1 MAAVFGLSTVAF
13 AQSIPVPLNY
23 NFNGIVHANEA
34 GNADDPNGF
43 RSISDRALDFSNGIP
58 NDNLLNGYSIV
69 GTPGTLDIVH
79 LGNRN
84 TVSGNLFV
92 FDAVPDGDDVGVQP
106 AWLTNVDQSGPQTTV
121 LVNPLPINANTNV
134 AFLYQISNGGG
145 TFDVNFTFA
154 SGNTYTAQL
163 GGGDWF
169 GGAYLGTA
177 NVDSGFAG
185 ANLSITEGRI
195 DMSSQAGEVVTEF
208 SFSNGSNG
216 NAGYAILACNFEY
229 PVAPSFSNKIA
240 LNYNFNGIAH
250 AGEVGNPDDP
260 LGYRSIS
267 DRGLNFVGGVP
278 NDPILADYNVVN
290 SPLALDIVH
299 LGNRNTVSGGIWA
312 FEPLANGNFIGTQ
325 PSWLQSVDQTGP
337 QVTQLPNLIRMDSSS
352 SASLIFQISDG
363 GGSFDVEFG
372 FATGNPVL
380 ATVSG
385 GDWFGGSLPGV
396 SDIDSAAVTGA
407 NLNLTERT
415 IDLSAEA
422 GRLMTS
428 ITFKNRTNLNAGY
441 AIVAM
446 NVVGCLDCANG
457 ATASINNLGGGTG
470 ATISTT
476 STGALGC
483 DLEWTTDGGA
493 PGALG
498 AWSVGIGTTAVPVS
512 LIIPGCSGVIATPS
526 PVLFNAVLDA
536 TGSST
541 LTLAMPPN
549 AGLCGATVTGQH
561 GTLLPAACPIAV
573 SDALSITIGN

>member
-1 MAAVFGLSTVAF
+1 MHRHLATTAALLGFSGVVLAQNVA
-13 AQSIPVPLNY
+13 VPLNY
-23 NFNGIVHANEA
+23 NFNGIVHAGEA
-34 GNADDPNGF
+34 GNPDAPNGF
-43 RSISDRALDFSNGIP
+43 RSISDRALDFTNGVP
-58 NDNLLNGYSIV
+58 ASAVLQRYALVTTAGAFDM
-69 GTPGTLDIVH
+69 VH

-84 TVSGNLFV
+84 TVSN
-92 FDAVPDGDDVGVQP
+92 
-106 AWLTNVDQSGPQTTV
+106 
-121 LVNPLPINANTNV
+121 
-134 AFLYQISNGGG
+134 
-145 TFDVNFTFA
+145 
-154 SGNTYTAQL
+154 
-163 GGGDWF
+163 
-169 GGAYLGTA
+169 
-177 NVDSGFAG
+177 
-185 ANLSITEGRI
+185 
-195 DMSSQAGEVVTEF
+195 
-208 SFSNGSNG
+208 
-216 NAGYAILACNFEY
+216 
-229 PVAPSFSNKIA
+229 
-240 LNYNFNGIAH
+240 
-250 AGEVGNPDDP
+250 
-260 LGYRSIS
+260 
-267 DRGLNFVGGVP
+267 
-278 NDPILADYNVVN
+278 
-290 SPLALDIVH
+290 
-299 LGNRNTVSGGIWA
+299 GIWA
-312 FEPLANGNFIGTQ
+312 FEPTANGNFIGTQ
-325 PSWLQSVDQTGP
+325 PAWLQSADQTGP

-457 ATASINNLGGGTG
+457 ATASVNNLGGGVG

-512 LIIPGCSGVIATPS
+512 LIIPGCNGVIATPS

-541 LTLAMPPN
+541 LTLAVPPN